1 MNKGPQPVDDGPVP
15 PADGSGHGRVDG
27 TDWLAAALAA
37 IPSLAVVGLLLAT
50 IWLSFG
56 EFPTDGAGTVLTLDH
71 WRALFASPEVATM
84 ARNTL
89 SFSLQSLAWA
99 LILGVTL
106 AWIVQRTDV
115 GGRRLT
121 YALVT
126 VGVLLP
132 GFFTAMAYMYLLHP
146 RIGTINTLL
155 AALTGSRDTVINVV
169 SIPGMAAIQ
178 GLSMSPIVFVLMAG
192 SIANMDGALE
202 SAARVH
208 GASAWRAVRLITL
221 PMMKAAL
228 AGAAFY
234 VAAISVATL
243 DVPLIIGLQ
252 DKILVFSTYLYVQ
265 TQSLEGTEQ
274 YSIAAAFATL
284 LIAGALVLSWAYA
297 RIIAQAR
304 RYEVISGKAQP
315 PRQIA
320 LGRMRPLARLFVA
333 AYLVAV
339 VILPIVVLIWVSLL
353 PYLQP
358 VSQFALDNAGL
369 GNYRALPWDLIARG
383 IRNTGLLVLTAPA
396 AAVLFSLVFTWLVL
410 RSKLRWRAAFD
421 YIAFLPH
428 AVPTVIFAFV
438 TLLVVVR
445 YRPLGLDLYGSVAV
459 LFILYVIV
467 MLSFGTRIT
476 NAAWVQVNR
485 ELEEAA
491 YVSGATVRG
500 MTLRVLLPIMAPSLL
515 MAWLWLVMF
524 VFRELTVATL
534 LLSRTNITLPVVIW
548 TNWATGQQTMAA
560 AITVV
565 MIAVMT
571 PLVAIYLL
579 RFGNMI
585 QAEKPLT
592 H

>member
-1 MNKGPQPVDDGPVP
+1 MAERPVSAKG
-15 PADGSGHGRVDG
+15 GSRLSRLDG
-27 TDWLAAALAA
+27 TDWIAALIAA
-37 IPSLAVVGLLLAT
+37 IPSLAIVGLLVAT
-50 IWLSFG
+50 VWLSFG
-56 EFPTDGAGTVLTLDH
+56 GLPRANEAIMPTLDH
-71 WRALFASPEVATM
+71 WRTLFASPEVVTM
-84 ARNTL
+84 AWNTL
-89 SFSLQSLAWA
+89 SFSLQALAWS

-115 GGRRLT
+115 GGRKLT

-155 AALTGSRDTVINVV
+155 FSLTGSRDVVIDVV
-169 SIPGMAAIQ
+169 SVSGMAAIQ

-208 GASAWRAVRLITL
+208 GASPWQAIRLITL

-284 LIAGALVLSWAYA
+284 LIAGALLLSWAYA

-304 RYEVISGKAQP
+304 RFEVISGKAQP
-315 PRQIA
+315 PQQIA
-320 LGRMRPLARLFVA
+320 LGRMRPFARLFVG

-339 VILPIVVLIWVSLL
+339 VILPIAVLVWVSLL

-358 VSQFALDNAGL
+358 VSRFALNNASL
-369 GNYRALPWDLIARG
+369 DNYRSLPWDLISRG
-383 IRNTGLLVLTAPA
+383 IENTGLLLLTAPA
-396 AAVLFSLVFTWLVL
+396 AAVFFSLVFTWLVL
-410 RSKLRWRAAFD
+410 RSKLRWRAVFD

-445 YRPLGLDLYGSVAV
+445 YRPLGLDLYGSVAI

-491 YVSGATVRG
+491 YISGATVRG
-500 MTLRVLLPIMAPSLL
+500 MTLRILLPIMAPSLL

-565 MIAVMT
+565 MMVVMT
-571 PLVAIYLL
+571 PLITIYLL

-585 QAEKPLT
+585 QAEKSRNA
-592 H
+592 